1 MRYDAVIFDN
11 DGVLTT
17 PTRREVLRTAIEE
30 TLGEF
35 GVASPDPEHV
45 ETMVATDHET
55 AATLCS
61 EYGIDAEAFWPAR
74 DRNVTRVHQEEIAAG
89 RKTLYDDVA
98 LLEEFAVP
106 MGIVSNNQHTTI
118 EYLVEYF
125 EFDGVFE
132 TYYGRELTLQGLQRC
147 KPNPHY
153 LERAIAD
160 LQSERPLYVGDSRSD
175 VAVADRL
182 EIDSAF
188 VRRPH
193 REEYVIDPE
202 PTYEI
207 ASFEELRS
215 VLDVERAGSKTSG
228 VQT

>member
-1 MRYDAVIFDN
+1 MAYDAVIFDN

-30 TLGEF
+30 TLREF

-55 AATLCS
+55 VGTLCS

-74 DRNVTRVHQEEIAAG
+74 DRNVTEVHQREIAAG
-89 RKTLYDDVA
+89 RKTLYDDVE
-98 LLEEFAVP
+98 LLSEFEVP

-125 EFDGVFE
+125 ELDAIFE

-153 LERAIAD
+153 LEEAIAD
-160 LQSERPLYVGDSRSD
+160 LESERPLYVGDSRSD
-175 VAVADRL
+175 VAVAAHL

-193 REEYVIDPE
+193 REGYVVEPE
-202 PTYEI
+202 PTHEI
-207 ASFEELRS
+207 ASFEGLAG
-215 VLDVERAGSKTSG
+215 VLEAERPE
-228 VQT
+228 V